1 MAIVHIPTQMRS
13 LAGGRDRVGAAGST
27 LRQVIDA
34 LDADCPG
41 MKDQLI
47 EDGTIRSQLAIA
59 VDGAVVESGLVAPV
73 APDAEIYIIPAIGG
87 GLGRTEGP

>member
-13 LAGGRDRVGAAGST
+13 LACGRDRVEAPGST
-27 LRQVIDA
+27 LRQVIEA

-47 EDGTIRSQLAIA
+47 EDGKIRSQLAIA

-73 APDAEIYIIPAIGG
+73 ADDAEIYVIPAIGG
-87 GLGRTEGP
+87 GQVRTEGS

>member
-13 LAGGRDRVGAAGST
+13 LARGRDRVEARGST
-27 LRQVIDA
+27 LRQVIEA

-41 MKDQLI
+41 MKDQLT
-47 EDGTIRSQLAIA
+47 EDGKIRSQLAIA

-73 APDAEIYIIPAIGG
+73 AEDAEIYVVPAIGG
-87 GLGRTEGP
+87 GQGRTEGP